1 MWTSKSKTKKDQ
13 QSKQNS
19 LTPAK
24 VKGLA
29 DNSIVIAY
37 RPEGDSARWVKY
49 LISHDRI
56 YQILL
61 WSTLLF
67 ICPLAIAMLAAA
79 EGTFAPGIRIAIIL
93 LLDPKFVA
101 FLLPITVIFGGQ
113 LARIMFQPTHVICDD
128 TGVWLYWQQLI
139 GKKRRLL
146 CDWTSLKR
154 IEIKQDQKVTSKD
167 KQKIVLVSDRN
178 RNANGSATKSSFIN
192 INGLTEVDGR
202 DKLMRAL
209 SKWVPDIPRD
219 PELVQALS
227 PPEGHSYT
235 EMWLAALSGP
245 PSRER
250 QAPLPPQT
258 LLRQGKYKVSSKLAS
273 GGQGTAYVCSVEIRD
288 DINFPQLQ
296 DRDTVVLKEYVLPV
310 KVIRSEKMRSVEELQ
325 KEARILQNLDHPRV
339 VKLLDFF
346 VEDYRG
352 YLVMEHI
359 KGPSLRRHV
368 EENGKCSMQEAIQIG
383 LQMCDI
389 LICLHKQQPA
399 VVHRDFTPENL
410 ILDENKT
417 LKLIDFNVAKVSE
430 DTVTAT
436 VVGKHAYLPP
446 EQFRGKA
453 RPESDIYALG
463 CTLHFLLTGIDP
475 EPLSV
480 SHPRELSP
488 DVSSELDLIVSTC
501 TSIEFKNRYASAA
514 DALMALTNCLG
525 NENTEK
531 EAEAPTR
538 F

>member
-1 MWTSKSKTKKDQ
+1 M
-13 QSKQNS
+13 
-19 LTPAK
+19 
-24 VKGLA
+24 
-29 DNSIVIAY
+29 
-37 RPEGDSARWVKY
+37 
-49 LISHDRI
+49 
-56 YQILL
+56 
-61 WSTLLF
+61 
-67 ICPLAIAMLAAA
+67 
-79 EGTFAPGIRIAIIL
+79 
-93 LLDPKFVA
+93 
-101 FLLPITVIFGGQ
+101 
-113 LARIMFQPTHVICDD
+113 
-128 TGVWLYWQQLI
+128 
-139 GKKRRLL
+139 
-146 CDWTSLKR
+146 
-154 IEIKQDQKVTSKD
+154 
-167 KQKIVLVSDRN
+167 
-178 RNANGSATKSSFIN
+178 
-192 INGLTEVDGR
+192 
-202 DKLMRAL
+202 
-209 SKWVPDIPRD
+209 
-219 PELVQALS
+219 
-227 PPEGHSYT
+227 
-235 EMWLAALSGP
+235 
-245 PSRER
+245 
-250 QAPLPPQT
+250 
-258 LLRQGKYKVSSKLAS
+258 
-273 GGQGTAYVCSVEIRD
+273 
-288 DINFPQLQ
+288 
-296 DRDTVVLKEYVLPV
+296 

-389 LICLHKQQPA
+389 LIYLHKQQPA

-531 EAEAPTR
+531 EVEAPTR